1 MQTYQIHMYVHQV
14 LQLKLNTSYVL
25 WRVKIGD
32 SAYSEEFHE
41 LDSYMRNDRLLGNQ
55 NKSTSIQAACC
66 LLALL
71 QRGAFFSKA
80 RVHC

>member
-14 LQLKLNTSYVL
+14 LQLKLNTSHVL
-25 WRVKIGD
+25 WRVKIRD

-41 LDSYMRNDRLLGNQ
+41 LDSYMSKDRLLGNK
-55 NKSTSIQAACC
+55 NKNTSIQAACC